1 MRARGERFLIEAD
14 AEPVQKRQIM
24 QPHLDNGV
32 RDRVTQRTVGRR
44 PERDP
49 LLGKAQRRIAHARVD
64 DHDGNALGLGLR
76 EIIIV

>member
-1 MRARGERFLIEAD
+1 M
-14 AEPVQKRQIM
+14 QKRQIM
-24 QPHLDNGV
+24 QPHLDDGISDRIAQRAV
-32 RDRVTQRTVGRR
+32 RRR